1 VKVLH
6 GLRGLGRV
14 LLQERDKLAAVTIL
28 ECRSHTEREGVE
40 LRKGELTLELLKLKR
55 NHRVLLLAATLRA
68 DGPLRGL
75 ASAVSHFALTPRE
88 FVRAGSGERAP
99 VAVASLR
106 KVGPPPRRPVVGVDV
121 VPGDRLAPRGR
132 HGTGG

>member
-1 VKVLH
+1 LRQRRVTRRLREPLDLVADKVLH

-28 ECRSHTEREGVE
+28 ACRSHTEREGVE

-68 DGPLRGL
+68 HGLLRGL
-75 ASAVSHFALTPRE
+75 ASAVSHFALTP
-88 FVRAGSGERAP
+88 
-99 VAVASLR
+99 
-106 KVGPPPRRPVVGVDV
+106 
-121 VPGDRLAPRGR
+121 
-132 HGTGG
+132 